1 MQTLAFV
8 FWGIFKKSIF
18 PCFLASKLSWKK
30 SETTNVMR
38 KLQAIQWYAV
48 LRLETIFRKVG
59 LDYATK
65 MTWHSRT
72 AGLSRKHPSDWRTFE
87 QNPLGLT
94 DFRPSGKKVRTF
106 EKSVGGSPFK
116 NGSAY
121 PRRSI
126 MIQQQLVLSS
136 NTTQSFYKT

>member
-30 SETTNVMR
+30 SEITNVMR

-72 AGLSRKHPSDWRTFE
+72 VGLSRKHPSDWRTFE

-106 EKSVGGSPFK
+106 EKSVGGPLLGCVV
-116 NGSAY
+116 NTDLSASSHGA
-121 PRRSI
+121 RR
-126 MIQQQLVLSS
+126 LVQPLHL
-136 NTTQSFYKT
+136 